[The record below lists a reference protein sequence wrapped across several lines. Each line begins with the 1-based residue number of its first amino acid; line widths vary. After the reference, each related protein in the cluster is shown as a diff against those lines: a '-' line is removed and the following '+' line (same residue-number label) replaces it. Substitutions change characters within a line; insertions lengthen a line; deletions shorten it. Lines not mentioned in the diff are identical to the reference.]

1 VASLSEISV
10 IEVARKG
17 GRELARL
24 RAAKQSVG
32 AVRRGQGRDA
42 THVDVDR
49 GLFIVADG
57 ADADAVRAV
66 AIDAVARYLDAARP
80 SINALVARPD
90 GEAEAQIASWLA
102 AAVRA
107 AHHAVRDAAAG
118 APSGQITLDVVL
130 VAGHH
135 AFVAHVGD
143 TRTYLLR
150 GGMVLQLT
158 RDHTMAEVML
168 FEGPRWAEGTDVRP
182 VLVNAIGAR
191 PEVCVDVVYI
201 PVQIGDQ
208 LLLCSDGL
216 YQRVSVSEVA
226 ERLTWTDPQIGLLCL
241 VELARM
247 RGGGDDIT
255 AVAVDITGGL
265 AGDDPLEPM
274 SDGVPNA
281 TEDDDTEP
289 SDVTALPFGA
299 EMIAT

>member
-1 VASLSEISV
+1 MELRTPSV
-10 IEVARKG
+10 WPR
-17 GRELARL
+17 RERSRARL

-32 AVRRGQGRDA
+32 VARRGQGRDA
-42 THVDVDR
+42 AHVDVDR

-57 ADADAVRAV
+57 ADADAVRAM

-80 SINALVARPD
+80 AINALVARPD

-107 AHHAVRDAAAG
+107 AHHAVREASAG
-118 APSGQITLDVVL
+118 APSGMITLDVVL

-150 GGMVLQLT
+150 GGLVMQLT
-158 RDHTMAEVML
+158 RDHTMAELML
-168 FEGPRWAEGTDVRP
+168 FEGPRCSDGPGVRP

-191 PEVCVDVVYI
+191 AEVCVDVIYI
-201 PVQIGDQ
+201 PVEIGDQ

-216 YQRVSVSEVA
+216 YERVSVSEVA
-226 ERLTWTDPQIGLLCL
+226 ERLTWSDPEIGLLCL
-241 VELARM
+241 VDLARM
-247 RGGGDDIT
+247 RGGAGDIT

-274 SDGVPNA
+274 SDGVPTS